1 MRRTE
6 TIDGCSER
14 DLLLMTTHILVI
26 GAASIDTKGRAREPV
41 RAGTSTPGTIRVSVG
56 GVARNIA
63 ENLVRLA
70 EPVVLLS
77 AVGDDGSG
85 RRILHQASEC
95 GIDVRHV
102 VVSGDYHTAAYL
114 AVLDEQG
121 ELLISIDDMVIH
133 RRLITPGLV
142 YRHRGL
148 FRDARMVI
156 VDANLA
162 PATLRTIFALAGR
175 YGVPVC
181 ADPATGSL
189 APRLRPYLSQLLLVV
204 PNGAEAETLCGVA
217 VRDRETALEAA
228 KALVGLGV
236 QIAIV
241 ALGAT
246 GVVYATSQESGHV
259 PAMAVDVVDL
269 TGAGNALIAAT
280 VFGLL
285 NDFSVIEAVRLGV
298 AAAALTLQSRETVR
312 PDLSLERIYDQLA
325 I

>member
-1 MRRTE
+1 MDSSA
-6 TIDGCSER
+6 ISSSP
-14 DLLLMTTHILVI
+14 HILVI
-26 GAASIDTKGRAREPV
+26 GSAGIDTKGRAGKPIQT
-41 RAGTSTPGTIRVSVG
+41 GTSTPGTIRVSVG

-63 ENLVRLA
+63 ENLVRLG
-70 EPVVLLS
+70 ERVVLLS

-85 RRILHQASEC
+85 RRILHQASER

-102 VVSGDYHTAAYL
+102 VVSSDYHTAAYL
-114 AVLDEQG
+114 ALLDERG
-121 ELLISIDDMVIH
+121 ELLMSIDDMVIH

-142 YRHRGL
+142 YRHRAL
-148 FRDARMVI
+148 FRQARMVI

-162 PATLRTIFALAGR
+162 PATLRTIFSLAAR

-189 APRLRPYLSQLLLVV
+189 ATRLRPYLSQLLLVA

-217 VRDRETALEAA
+217 VHDRESALVAA
-228 KALVGLGV
+228 KALVSLGV
-236 QIAIV
+236 KIAIV

-269 TGAGNALIAAT
+269 TGAGDALTAAT

-285 NDFSVIEAVRLGV
+285 NDFAVIEAVRLGV

>member
-1 MRRTE
+1 M
-6 TIDGCSER
+6 SAN
-14 DLLLMTTHILVI
+14 HILVI
-26 GAASIDTKGRAREPV
+26 GSAGIDTKGRAGKPLQSR
-41 RAGTSTPGTIRVSVG
+41 TSTPGTIRVSVG

-63 ENLVRLA
+63 ENLVRLG
-70 EPVVLLS
+70 ERVVLLS
-77 AVGDDGSG
+77 AVGADGSG
-85 RRILHQASEC
+85 RRVLSQASEC

-102 VVSGDYHTAAYL
+102 VVSSDYHTAAYL
-114 AVLDEQG
+114 ALLDEQG
-121 ELLISIDDMVIH
+121 DLLMSIDDMVIH

-142 YRHRGL
+142 YRHRIL
-148 FRDARMVI
+148 FRQARMII

-162 PATLRTIFALAGR
+162 PSTLRTIFALAAR
-175 YGVPVC
+175 YGVQVC
-181 ADPATGSL
+181 ADPATGTL
-189 APRLRPYLSQLLLVV
+189 APRLRPYLPQLLLVA
-204 PNGAEAETLCGVA
+204 PNAVEAETLCGVA
-217 VRDRETALEAA
+217 VHDRDTALVAA

-236 QIAIV
+236 EIAIV

-269 TGAGNALIAAT
+269 TGAGDALTAAT

-285 NDFSVIEAVRLGV
+285 NDLPVGEAVRLGV